1 MSEMLSTPGMMAM
14 VSAVLIVQSLS
25 LLILFINIQL
35 FRSQSEKYRTFFFN
49 LDNEG
54 VWGKPGRIP
63 LFLYVI
69 FVLTFTAITT
79 IIFIFQPHIL

>member
-14 VSAVLIVQSLS
+14 LTTVLIIQSFS
-25 LLILFINIQL
+25 LLLLFINIQL

-54 VWGKPGRIP
+54 VWGKPGKLP
-63 LFLYVI
+63 LFLYI
-69 FVLTFTAITT
+69 ICVLAFTAITT
-79 IIFIFQPHIL
+79 SIFIFQPHIL